1 MRAKIMHLCVQKQEE
16 NMRVRDDYN
25 LWKTKRTM

>member
-25 LWKTKRTM
+25 L